1 MRFWPAASRRAR
13 RHRPHTSARLGVES
27 LESRITPYVA
37 SGNAWPHPNLV
48 TLSFVPDGTVMC
60 QANGGYLT
68 SNLFSA
74 FSQIP
79 GVTSASQWQNI
90 ILKAAQQWAQQ
101 TNLNF
106 SLVGDDGES
115 AGSGAYQQG
124 NSRFGD
130 IRIGGYAFGSSCNW
144 LASTFYP
151 PSVNNYS
158 VAGDV
163 AFNTGY
169 CFNIGSTYD
178 LFTVAMH
185 EIGHALSLACSGCS
199 SAVMYGTYNGAFTAL
214 GSDDIA
220 GIRSVYSGGS
230 ARSYDAYNS
239 NGHTNGTFSAAAT
252 ITSTIDASSLTSLVT
267 GLDLTTIGQAE
278 YFKFTAPANS
288 ASTMTVTVQST
299 GLSLLTPKVTVYN
312 ASGMSI
318 GSASFSLPAG
328 ALEDGATLAVKNL
341 SVTPGATYYVM
352 VRGADTTAFST
363 GSYALTLNLGTG
375 ASPTVPLPNTQT
387 ANGNPLSCGG
397 GTPMEPTTPSANVG
411 LLGINLNLGIASLS
425 LSASAGS
432 SLISGSGSVLSTS
445 ATVGVDTT
453 TSGTATP
460 TSSTGNWTDVTATT
474 TSPTSTTSGS
484 LLDTSVSDLY
494 FATLTGSTDPLS
506 TTALGGNLVC

>member
-13 RHRPHTSARLGVES
+13 RHRPHASARPGVES

-37 SGNAWPHPNLV
+37 SGNAWPHPKLI

-106 SLVGDDGES
+106 VLVGDDGEA

-124 NSRFGD
+124 NAKFGD

-185 EIGHALSLACSGCS
+185 EVGHALGLGCSNSS

-214 GSDDIA
+214 GTDDIA

-239 NGHTNGTFSAAAT
+239 NGHTNGTFSAAAN
-252 ITSTIDASSLTSLVT
+252 ITSTINACSLTSVVT
-267 GLDLTTIGQAE
+267 GLDITAIGQAE

-288 ASTMTVTVQST
+288 ASTMTVIVQST

-312 ASGMSI
+312 ASGLSI
-318 GSASFSLPAG
+318 GSASFSLPGG
-328 ALEDGATLAVKNL
+328 ALEDGATLAAKNL

-363 GSYALTLNLGTG
+363 GSYALTLNLGTA

-397 GTPMEPTTPSANVG
+397 GTPMEPATNPSPGVAG
-411 LLGINLNLGIASLS
+411 LLSPVQAVVQLATGIITGILRT
-425 LSASAGS
+425 SAGAA
-432 SLISGSGSVLSTS
+432 IPTAGPGQST
-445 ATVGVDTT
+445 
-453 TSGTATP
+453 
-460 TSSTGNWTDVTATT
+460 
-474 TSPTSTTSGS
+474 
-484 LLDTSVSDLY
+484 
-494 FATLTGSTDPLS
+494 TGSTSFAFEPSTSSLFVTAAGSGTSWGSLAVPAADLLFAALAHRTHGGHRLTGGSDPL
-506 TTALGGNLVC
+506 TPVFL